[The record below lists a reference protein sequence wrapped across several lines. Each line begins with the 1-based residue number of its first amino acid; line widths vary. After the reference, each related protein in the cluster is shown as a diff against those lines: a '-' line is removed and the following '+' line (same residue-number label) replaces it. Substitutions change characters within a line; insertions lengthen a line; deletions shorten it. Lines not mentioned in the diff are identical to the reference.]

1 MLNVK
6 KNKDMNTKP
15 TAPKKVAPKKKPSTK
30 KAEPSVARALVR
42 NIVIAISLLI
52 IVLFVSNLLL
62 AIITR
67 HGSNKDVPNFVG
79 ANLEQAEGLAR
90 KGRLEIIVNDSLYVP
105 MYAGGVILE
114 QRPSAGKDKVKSG
127 RKVYVTINASKQKS
141 VAVPYVA
148 GYSLRQA
155 KSNLLTAG
163 LEIERLEYVED
174 LANNYVIAQKWHG
187 REIKADSTIQAPLGS
202 KITLVVGGNL
212 SLSEPLP
219 DLSGLTLR
227 EVKNTLWDLGLNV
240 GSVEFDGGLDMAEQN
255 AARVYMQAP
264 VAETPVN
271 QGREISVRL
280 RLEENN

>member
-1 MLNVK
+1 MANIPNGGAKPQAKRSTAGRRAAKNVK
-6 KNKDMNTKP
+6 
-15 TAPKKVAPKKKPSTK
+15 
-30 KAEPSVARALVR
+30 ERGVARTLVR
-42 NIVIAISLLI
+42 NGVLAVSLLI
-52 IVLFVSNLLL
+52 IALFVVNLLL
-62 AIITR
+62 GIFTR
-67 HGSNKDVPNFVG
+67 HGQNKDVLNFIGVTV
-79 ANLEQAEGLAR
+79 EEAESMAR
-90 KGRLEIIVNDSLYVP
+90 KGKLEIIVNDSLYVP
-105 MYAGGVILE
+105 VYAGGVILE

-127 RKVYVTINASKQKS
+127 RKVYVTINASRQRS
-141 VAVPYVA
+141 VDVPYVA

-187 REIKADSTIQAPLGS
+187 QEIKADSTIQAPLGS

-264 VAETPVN
+264 VAETPVS
-271 QGREISVRL
+271 QGQEISVRL